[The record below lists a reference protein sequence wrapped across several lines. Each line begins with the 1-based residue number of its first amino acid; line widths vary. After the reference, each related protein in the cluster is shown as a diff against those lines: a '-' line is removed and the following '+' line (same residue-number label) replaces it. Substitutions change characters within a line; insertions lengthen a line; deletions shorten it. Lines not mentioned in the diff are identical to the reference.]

1 MGVQENGNKY
11 RRMDA
16 NGKEEDIALSQSLEQ
31 EQGFV
36 KNGSDTK
43 KYVIACAIVASLNSV
58 LLGYGISS
66 LSLFFKLYF
75 LNLL

>member
-16 NGKEEDIALSQSLEQ
+16 AGNEEDNSLTQSPEQ
-31 EQGFV
+31 EEGFD
-36 KNGSDTK
+36 KSGSTR
-43 KYVIACAIVASLNSV
+43 KYVLACAFFASLNSV

-66 LSLFFKLYF
+66 MPLSFYNCSF
-75 LNLL
+75 LDLI